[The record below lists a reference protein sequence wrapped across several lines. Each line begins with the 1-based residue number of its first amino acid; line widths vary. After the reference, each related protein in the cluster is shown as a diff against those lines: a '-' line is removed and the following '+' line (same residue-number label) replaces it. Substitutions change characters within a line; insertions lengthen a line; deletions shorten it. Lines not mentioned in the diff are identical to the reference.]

1 MRNRIMALTLLLTL
15 SLVGLA
21 AVQAQAVQVQITSPE
36 INQVVRGRVPIIGSA
51 SVDNFQF
58 YKVEFGVGS
67 DPSQWAVVGQLH
79 DSPVINGQLE
89 VWDTSGVPD
98 GVYSLQLQAVKQ
110 DGNWESFFVRGVTVS
125 NSSPTETP
133 TPEVTP
139 TEMPTTPL
147 YTESASPE
155 EPRATATIQII
166 TPSADLQQAT
176 PTATPCEAWPM
187 TVASYRSIRPTGV
200 RHSSTAPPPWGPCSC
215 CSVSSLECA
224 ACCSTAAHTTHAL
237 CPGGP
242 RRPPGLLLRVVT
254 GRS

>member
-1 MRNRIMALTLLLTL
+1 MRNRIMAVTLLLAL

-21 AVQAQAVQVQITSPE
+21 AVQAQAVQVQITSPG

-51 SVDNFQF
+51 SVDSFQF
-58 YKVEFGVGS
+58 YKVEYGVGS
-67 DPSQWAVVGQLH
+67 DPSQWAVIGQLH

-110 DGNWESFFVRGVTVS
+110 DGNWESFFVRGVTVA

-133 TPEVTP
+133 TPDATP
-139 TEMPTTPL
+139 TETPTSPL

-155 EPRATATIQII
+155 SPRATATIQII

-176 PTATPCEAWPM
+176 PTATPVRGQADDSGKLPLNPANWRQAFIYGAAAM
-187 TVASYRSIRPTGV
+187 GAVFVLLGIVFGV
-200 RHSSTAPPPWGPCSC
+200 R
-215 CSVSSLECA
+215 
-224 ACCSTAAHTTHAL
+224 
-237 CPGGP
+237 
-242 RRPPGLLLRVVT
+242 RLL
-254 GRS
+254 